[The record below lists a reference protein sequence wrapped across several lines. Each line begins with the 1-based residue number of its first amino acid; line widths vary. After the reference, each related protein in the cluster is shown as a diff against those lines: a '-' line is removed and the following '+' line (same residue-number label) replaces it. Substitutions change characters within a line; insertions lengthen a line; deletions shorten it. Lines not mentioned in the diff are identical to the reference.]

1 MADTLNFSLVSP
13 ERELFSGEVTQV
25 DAPGVEGEFGVLPK
39 HAPFMTVLKPGV
51 VRIHEAS
58 GVTPVFVRGG
68 FADVTPAGL
77 TILAEE
83 AVRLSDVDVAKLDAD
98 ITNTKSD
105 ANDPGDE
112 ARRTRAAER
121 LTYLEALRAAVG
133 AGSAAAH

>member
-1 MADTLNFSLVSP
+1 MADLLHFSLVSP
-13 ERELFSGEVTQV
+13 VRELFSGDVKQV

-51 VRIHEAS
+51 VHIHEES

-83 AVRLSDVDVAKLDAD
+83 AIRLSDVDAGALDTEIAKLR
-98 ITNTKSD
+98 SD
-105 ANDPGDE
+105 AADPGDE
-112 ARRTRAAER
+112 TRRKRASER
-121 LTYLEALRAAVG
+121 LVYLEALRAAV
-133 AGSAAAH
+133 A

>member
-1 MADTLNFSLVSP
+1 MADLLHFSLVSP
-13 ERELFSGEVTQV
+13 VRELFSGDVKQV

-51 VRIHEAS
+51 VRIHEES

-83 AVRLSDVDVAKLDAD
+83 AIRLSDVDAGALDTEITKLR
-98 ITNTKSD
+98 SD
-105 ANDPGDE
+105 AADPGDE
-112 ARRTRAAER
+112 TRRKRAAER
-121 LTYLEALRAAVG
+121 LVYLEALRAAV
-133 AGSAAAH
+133 S

>member
-13 ERELFSGEVTQV
+13 ERELFSGAVKQV
-25 DAPGVEGEFGVLPK
+25 DAPGVEGEFGVLPN

-83 AVRLSDVDVAKLDAD
+83 AVRLSDVDVAALETEIARV
-98 ITNTKSD
+98 KSD
-105 ANDPGDE
+105 ATDPGDE
-112 ARRTRAAER
+112 VRKKVAAARLA
-121 LTYLEALRAAVG
+121 YLEALKAAVK
-133 AGSAAAH
+133 

>member
-1 MADTLNFSLVSP
+1 MADTLSFSLVSP
-13 ERELFSGEVTQV
+13 ERELFSGDVKQV
-25 DAPGVEGEFGVLPK
+25 DAPGIEGEFGVLPQ

-83 AVRLSDVDVAKLDAD
+83 AVRLSDVDAAALDAE
-98 ITNTKSD
+98 IAKVRSD
-105 ANDPGDE
+105 ATDPGDE
-112 ARRTRAAER
+112 ARKSRAAER
-121 LTYLEALRAAVG
+121 LVYLEALKAALK
-133 AGSAAAH
+133 

>member
-1 MADTLNFSLVSP
+1 MADTLSFSLVSP
-13 ERELFSGEVTQV
+13 ERELFSGDVRQV
-25 DAPGVEGEFGVLPK
+25 DAPGLEGEFGVLPH
-39 HAPFMTVLKPGV
+39 HAPFMTVLKSGV

-83 AVRLSDVDVAKLDAD
+83 AVRLSDVDTGALEAEIATVR
-98 ITNTKSD
+98 SD

-112 ARRTRAAER
+112 ARRTRASER
-121 LTYLEALRAAVG
+121 LAYLEALRAAVQ
-133 AGSAAAH
+133 

>member
-1 MADTLNFSLVSP
+1 MADMLHFSLVSP
-13 ERELFSGEVTQV
+13 VRELFSGDVKQV

-51 VRIHEAS
+51 VRIHEES

-83 AVRLSDVDVAKLDAD
+83 AIRLSDVDAAALDTEITKLR
-98 ITNTKSD
+98 SD
-105 ANDPGDE
+105 AADPGDE
-112 ARRTRAAER
+112 TRRKRAAER
-121 LTYLEALRAAVG
+121 LVYLEALRAAV
-133 AGSAAAH
+133 S

>member
-1 MADTLNFSLVSP
+1 MADTLSFSLVSP
-13 ERELFSGEVTQV
+13 ERELFSGDVKQV
-25 DAPGVEGEFGVLPK
+25 DAPGIEGEFGVLPQ

-83 AVRLSDVDVAKLDAD
+83 AVRLSDVDAGALDAE
-98 ITNTKSD
+98 IAKVRSD
-105 ANDPGDE
+105 ATDPGDE
-112 ARRTRAAER
+112 ARKSRAAER
-121 LTYLEALRAAVG
+121 LAYLEALKAALK
-133 AGSAAAH
+133 

>member
-1 MADTLNFSLVSP
+1 MADTLHFSLVSP
-13 ERELFSGEVTQV
+13 ERELFSGDVKQV

-51 VRIHEAS
+51 VRIHEAN

-83 AVRLSDVDVAKLDAD
+83 AVRLADVDATNLDAE
-98 ITNTKSD
+98 IAKVRSD
-105 ANDPGDE
+105 AADPGDE
-112 ARRTRAAER
+112 TRRKRAAER
-121 LTYLEALRAAVG
+121 LAYLEALRAALN
-133 AGSAAAH
+133 